1 MRRVL
6 APLPTVLTGN
16 RGHNTKARFACP
28 CRDAE
33 RAVVSVQNG
42 AGL

>member
-1 MRRVL
+1 MRRAV
-6 APLPTVLTGN
+6 ALPFLRTDEQGQ
-16 RGHNTKARFACP
+16 NTKARFACP
-28 CRDAE
+28 CRDAK